1 MTQCFLILNIQWII
15 QNIDNMIIVKPNGKK
30 IEYVLKEYRQKLNDT
45 GIHKELRD
53 RKRFK
58 KKSAKRR
65 DELQKAR
72 YLNGK
77 GKEF

>member
-1 MTQCFLILNIQWII
+1 
-15 QNIDNMIIVKPNGKK
+15 MIIVKPKGRK
-30 IEYVLKEYRQKLNDT
+30 IEYVLKEYRQKLNNI
-45 GIHKELRD
+45 GVHQELKE

-65 DELQKAR
+65 EQIQKAK

-77 GKEF
+77 SKKF